1 MIQATI
7 LAIGGIKDAPLRELA
22 EEYLK
27 RLAPYAKVE
36 IQELKAEAFGA
47 DDEEKA
53 KKKEGERILN
63 FLEKKSDVKI
73 FLLTESGKLKNSK
86 EFAGFLGAESG
97 QIIFV
102 IAGALGFSDEVLKK
116 PFVRLS
122 LSPMTFTHEMA
133 RVILLEQIYRAA
145 TILKGKKYH
154 Y

>member
-1 MIQATI
+1 MIRATI
-7 LAIGGIKDAPLRELA
+7 LAVGGIKDAPLKEIA

-36 IQELKAEAFGA
+36 IQEIKAEAFGTG
-47 DDEEKA
+47 DEEKA

-63 FLEKKSDVKI
+63 FLEKKPEAKVY
-73 FLLTESGKLKNSK
+73 LLAEAGKLKDSK
-86 EFAGFLGAESG
+86 EFARSLGAEDG
-97 QIIFV
+97 PVIFV

-116 PFVRLS
+116 PFAALS

-133 RVILLEQIYRAA
+133 RVILLEQLYRAA
-145 TILKGKKYH
+145 TILKGKRYH